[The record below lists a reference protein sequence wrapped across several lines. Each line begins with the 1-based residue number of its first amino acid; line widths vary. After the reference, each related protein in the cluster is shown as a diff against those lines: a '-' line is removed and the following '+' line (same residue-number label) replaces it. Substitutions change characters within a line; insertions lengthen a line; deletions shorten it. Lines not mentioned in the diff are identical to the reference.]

1 MNPSRPVL
9 PFILLCAGVW
19 FVLAVIVCGCL
30 IAVAGKGQSILAKLL
45 YAIGGLC
52 LLALPA
58 WLALDFALI
67 GWYGGTPDPRISGN
81 GQFFVSEK
89 QRHHPIS
96 EPEYRRFR
104 RIHDH
109 EELIVPPFLFG
120 AACIGLGRLLR
131 PRTSSAAA
139 TPGE

>member
-52 LLALPA
+52 LSRRHAGGIVSEYGFALLPA
-58 WLALDFALI
+58 
-67 GWYGGTPDPRISGN
+67 
-81 GQFFVSEK
+81 
-89 QRHHPIS
+89 
-96 EPEYRRFR
+96 
-104 RIHDH
+104 
-109 EELIVPPFLFG
+109 PPFSRPACG
-120 AACIGLGRLLR
+120 ARACGASFKCNPYNAVDQAG
-131 PRTSSAAA
+131 
-139 TPGE
+139 G